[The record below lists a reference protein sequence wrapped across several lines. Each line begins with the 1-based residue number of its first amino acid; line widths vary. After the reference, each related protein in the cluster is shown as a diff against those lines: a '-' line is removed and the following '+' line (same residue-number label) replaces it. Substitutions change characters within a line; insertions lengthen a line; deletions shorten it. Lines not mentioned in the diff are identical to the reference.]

1 MSASTFVHVCQ
12 QYFRLLIIA
21 RPVAAVTV
29 QCRVVSLQFV
39 LCLFHVRSISLTV
52 VQLGPRKEIR
62 SIYFHAGLLSFA
74 KFAWM
79 ISSSICLSLGGR
91 SATDGF
97 ISNVYQ
103 LLINARTNY
112 VTMDSELRPNCIFG
126 RDYVTSGFESS
137 RMMERAESL
146 HCLGKSRQGLGLG
159 RQSL

>member
-12 QYFRLLIIA
+12 QYSRLLIIA

-52 VQLGPRKEIR
+52 VQLGHRKEIR
-62 SIYFHAGLLSFA
+62 SISFHAGLLS
-74 KFAWM
+74 FAWM

-91 SATDGF
+91 STTDGF

-137 RMMERAESL
+137 RMMEKKVRAWAESFRPSPERAESL
-146 HCLGKSRQGLGLG
+146 TLLHV
-159 RQSL
+159 